1 VLLVSDNKM
10 EQLTD
15 DENVYYAWLVRKE
28 FNKYRQQTV
37 LKYEH
42 RILDMKLKIKQ
53 YNSETKAFEKQ
64 NKDYKSIIEK
74 IEGDISVDKFEM
86 IKKMVE
92 DETKYLFSSSS

>member
-1 VLLVSDNKM
+1 MLLVSDNKM

-15 DENVYYAWLVRKE
+15 DEMVYYHYLKRKE
-28 FNKYRQQTV
+28 YNKWRKQTV

-42 RILDMKLKIKQ
+42 RILDLKLKIKKF
-53 YNSETKAFEKQ
+53 NSDTKEFEKHCKEY
-64 NKDYKSIIEK
+64 NDVISK

-92 DETKYLFSSSS
+92 DETKELFSS